1 MKRGTVMK
9 KNEINIAVNNDFL
22 RSVSDVLSQ
31 ARKNAKT
38 AVNISMVYA
47 YYEIGRMI
55 VEEEQ
60 QGENRAAY
68 GKQLLKE
75 LSAYLTEN
83 CGKGFSVGNLK
94 NIRQFYKVYSSDQI
108 GETVF
113 SQFENLPAVSTGRK
127 FFLSWSHYLKL
138 MRIDDV
144 DERHFYE
151 IECVKNNWSLR
162 EFQRQFDSALYQRL
176 MLSTEKDAVK
186 QLSEKGQIIE
196 KSSDLVKD
204 PYVLEFL
211 GLEEKTKYSESDLET
226 RIIDNLQTFLLEL
239 GAGYTF
245 VARQKRFTF
254 NESHFRVDLVFYNRL
269 LRCFVVFDL
278 KIGTLKHQDLGQMQ
292 MYVNYYDRYEK
303 QEDENPTIGVLLCQ
317 DKEDS
322 LVELTLPKD
331 SNIYASKY
339 QLYLPDKR
347 MLQRKLQ
354 EWIDEETG
362 GEID

>member
-1 MKRGTVMK
+1 MK

-68 GKQLLKE
+68 GKQILKE

-186 QLSEKGQIIE
+186 QLSEKGHIIE

-339 QLYLPDKR
+339 QLYLPDKK
-347 MLQRKLQ
+347 MLQKKLQ

-362 GEID
+362 GEND

>member
-1 MKRGTVMK
+1 MK
-9 KNEINIAVNNDFL
+9 KNEINTAVNNDFL

-303 QEDENPTIGVLLCQ
+303 QEYENPTIGVLLCQ

>member
-1 MKRGTVMK
+1 MKN
-9 KNEINIAVNNDFL
+9 NEIDTVVKDEFL
-22 RSVSDVLSQ
+22 KSVSDVLMQ
-31 ARKNAKT
+31 ARKKAKT
-38 AVNISMVYA
+38 AVNLSMVYA
-47 YYEIGRMI
+47 YFEIGRMI

-60 QGENRAAY
+60 QGKNRAAY
-68 GKQLLKE
+68 GQQLLKE
-75 LSAYLTEN
+75 LSAHLTKT

-94 NIRQFYKVYSSDQI
+94 NIRQFYKVYSTDQI

-113 SQFENLPAVSTGRK
+113 SQFENFPAVCTGRK

-138 MRIDDV
+138 MRIENV

-151 IECVKNNWSLR
+151 IESVKNDWSLR
-162 EFQRQFDSALYQRL
+162 ELQRQFDSALYQRL
-176 MLSTEKDAVK
+176 LLSTEKENVK
-186 QLSEKGQIIE
+186 QLAKKGQIIE

-211 GLEEKTKYSESDLET
+211 GLEEKSGYSESELET

-254 NESHFRVDLVFYNRL
+254 NESHFRADLVFYNRL

-278 KIGTLKHQDLGQMQ
+278 KIGMLKHQDLGQMQ

-303 QEDENPTIGVLLCQ
+303 QADENPTIGVLLCQ
-317 DKEDS
+317 DKDDA

-331 SNIYASKY
+331 SNIYASQY
-339 QLYLPDKR
+339 QLYLPDKKL
-347 MLQRKLQ
+347 LQKKLQ
-354 EWIDEETG
+354 EWIDEEIG
-362 GEID
+362 GGND

>member
-1 MKRGTVMK
+1 MK

-211 GLEEKTKYSESDLET
+211 GLEEKSKYSESDLET

-362 GEID
+362 GEND

>member
-1 MKRGTVMK
+1 MKN
-9 KNEINIAVNNDFL
+9 NEIDTVVKDEFL
-22 RSVSDVLSQ
+22 KSVSDVLTQ
-31 ARKNAKT
+31 AREKAKT
-38 AVNISMVYA
+38 AVNLSMVYA
-47 YYEIGRMI
+47 YFEIGRMI

-60 QGENRAAY
+60 QGKNRAAY
-68 GKQLLKE
+68 GQQLLKE
-75 LSAYLTEN
+75 LSAHLTKT

-94 NIRQFYKVYSSDQI
+94 NIRQFYKVYSTDQI

-113 SQFENLPAVSTGRK
+113 NLPAVSTGRK

-138 MRIDDV
+138 MRIENV

-151 IECVKNNWSLR
+151 IESVKNDWSLR
-162 EFQRQFDSALYQRL
+162 ELQRQFDSALYQRL
-176 MLSTEKDAVK
+176 LLSTEKENVK
-186 QLSEKGQIIE
+186 QLAKKGQIIE

-211 GLEEKTKYSESDLET
+211 GLEEKSGYSESDLET

-254 NESHFRVDLVFYNRL
+254 NESHFRADLVFYNRL

-278 KIGTLKHQDLGQMQ
+278 KIGMLKHQDLGQMQ

-303 QEDENPTIGVLLCQ
+303 QADENPTIGVLLCQ
-317 DKEDS
+317 DKDDA

-331 SNIYASKY
+331 SNIYASQY
-339 QLYLPDKR
+339 QLYLPDKKL
-347 MLQRKLQ
+347 LQKKLQ
-354 EWIDEETG
+354 EWIDEEIG
-362 GEID
+362 GGND

>member
-1 MKRGTVMK
+1 MK

-151 IECVKNNWSLR
+151 IECMKNNWSLR

-339 QLYLPDKR
+339 QLYLPDKK
-347 MLQRKLQ
+347 MLQKKLQ

-362 GEID
+362 GEND

>member
-1 MKRGTVMK
+1 MK

-68 GKQLLKE
+68 GKQILKE

-127 FFLSWSHYLKL
+127 FFLSWSHYLRL

-322 LVELTLPKD
+322 LVELTLPQD

-339 QLYLPDKR
+339 QLYLPDKK
-347 MLQRKLQ
+347 MLQKKLQ

-362 GEID
+362 GEND

>member
-1 MKRGTVMK
+1 MK

-339 QLYLPDKR
+339 QLYLPDKK
-347 MLQRKLQ
+347 MLQKKLQ

-362 GEID
+362 GEGD

>member
-1 MKRGTVMK
+1 MMKN
-9 KNEINIAVNNDFL
+9 NEINNKVNNDFL
-22 RSVSDVLSQ
+22 KNVSDVLSQ

-38 AVNISMVYA
+38 AINISMVYA

-138 MRIDDV
+138 MRIEDV

-176 MLSTEKDAVK
+176 MLSTEKDDVK
-186 QLSEKGQIIE
+186 KLSQKGQSIE
-196 KSSDLVKD
+196 RSSDLVKD

-211 GLEEKTKYSESDLET
+211 GLEEKSKYSESDLET

-239 GAGYTF
+239 GTGYTF

-317 DKEDS
+317 DKDDS

-339 QLYLPDKR
+339 QLYLPDKK

-354 EWIDEETG
+354 EWIEEGTRG
-362 GEID
+362 KKD

>member
-1 MKRGTVMK
+1 MK

-68 GKQLLKE
+68 GKE

-339 QLYLPDKR
+339 QLYLPDKK
-347 MLQRKLQ
+347 MLQKKLQ

-362 GEID
+362 GEND

>member
-1 MKRGTVMK
+1 MS
-9 KNEINIAVNNDFL
+9 KNEITATDHAFL
-22 RSVSDVLSQ
+22 ESVSDVLLQ

-38 AVNISMVYA
+38 AVNLTMVYA
-47 YYEIGRMI
+47 YYEIGRII

-60 QGENRAAY
+60 RGEQRAAY
-68 GKQLLKE
+68 GQQLLKE
-75 LSAYLTEN
+75 LSDYLTQN
-83 CGKGFSVGNLK
+83 FGKGFSVGNLK
-94 NIRQFYKVYSSDQI
+94 NIRQFYKVYSTDQI

-211 GLEEKTKYSESDLET
+211 GLEEKNKYSESDLET

-322 LVELTLPKD
+322 LVELTLPKN

-339 QLYLPDKR
+339 QLYLPDKK

-362 GEID
+362 GEND

>member
-68 GKQLLKE
+68 GKQILEE
-75 LSAYLTEN
+75 LSDFLTEKF
-83 CGKGFSVGNLK
+83 GKGFSATNLK
-94 NIRQFYKVYSSDQI
+94 QMRQFYSVYSKDQI
-108 GETVF
+108 SQTL
-113 SQFENLPAVSTGRK
+113 SDQFENLPAVSTGRK

-138 MRIDDV
+138 MRMDDV

-151 IECVKNNWSLR
+151 IECVKNNWSLK

-176 MLSTEKDAVK
+176 MLSTEKNAVK
-186 QLSEKGQIIE
+186 QLSQKGQIIE
-196 KSSDLVKD
+196 TSSDLVKD

-339 QLYLPDKR
+339 QLYMPDKK
-347 MLQRKLQ
+347 MLQKKLQ

-362 GEID
+362 GEND

>member
-1 MKRGTVMK
+1 MKN
-9 KNEINIAVNNDFL
+9 NEIDTVVKDDFL
-22 RSVSDVLSQ
+22 KSVSDVLTQ
-31 ARKNAKT
+31 ARKKAKT
-38 AVNISMVYA
+38 AVNLSMVYA
-47 YYEIGRMI
+47 YFEIGRMI

-60 QGENRAAY
+60 QGKNRAAY
-68 GKQLLKE
+68 GQQLLKE
-75 LSAYLTEN
+75 LSAHLTKT

-94 NIRQFYKVYSSDQI
+94 NIRQFYKVYSTDQI

-113 SQFENLPAVSTGRK
+113 SQFENFPAVCTGRK

-138 MRIDDV
+138 MRIENV

-151 IECVKNNWSLR
+151 IESVKNDWSLR
-162 EFQRQFDSALYQRL
+162 ELQRQFDSALYQRL
-176 MLSTEKDAVK
+176 LLSTEKENVK
-186 QLSEKGQIIE
+186 QLAKKGQIIE

-211 GLEEKTKYSESDLET
+211 GLEEKSGYSESDLET

-254 NESHFRVDLVFYNRL
+254 NESHFRADLVFYNRL

-278 KIGTLKHQDLGQMQ
+278 KIGMLKHQDLGQMQ

-303 QEDENPTIGVLLCQ
+303 QADENPTIGVLLCQ
-317 DKEDS
+317 DKDDA

-331 SNIYASKY
+331 SNIYASQY
-339 QLYLPDKR
+339 QLYLPDKKL
-347 MLQRKLQ
+347 LQKKLQ
-354 EWIDEETG
+354 EWIDEEIG
-362 GEID
+362 GGND

>member
-1 MKRGTVMK
+1 MK
-9 KNEINIAVNNDFL
+9 KNEINTAVNNDFL

-362 GEID
+362 GEND

>member
-1 MKRGTVMK
+1 MKN
-9 KNEINIAVNNDFL
+9 NEIDTVVKDEFL
-22 RSVSDVLSQ
+22 KSVSDVLTQ
-31 ARKNAKT
+31 ARKKAKT
-38 AVNISMVYA
+38 AVNLSMVYA
-47 YYEIGRMI
+47 YFEIGRMI

-60 QGENRAAY
+60 QGKNRAAY
-68 GKQLLKE
+68 GQQLLKE
-75 LSAYLTEN
+75 LSAHLTKT

-94 NIRQFYKVYSSDQI
+94 NIRQFYKVYSTDQI

-113 SQFENLPAVSTGRK
+113 SQFENFPAVCTGRK

-138 MRIDDV
+138 MRIENV

-151 IECVKNNWSLR
+151 IESVKNDWSLR
-162 EFQRQFDSALYQRL
+162 ELQRQFDSALYQRL
-176 MLSTEKDAVK
+176 LLSTEKENVK
-186 QLSEKGQIIE
+186 QLAKKGQIIE

-211 GLEEKTKYSESDLET
+211 GLEEKSGYSESDLET

-254 NESHFRVDLVFYNRL
+254 NESHFRADLVFYNRL

-278 KIGTLKHQDLGQMQ
+278 KIGMLKHQDLGQMQ

-303 QEDENPTIGVLLCQ
+303 QADENPTIGVLLCQ
-317 DKEDS
+317 EQNS
-322 LVELTLPKD
+322 APFILFHAAL
-331 SNIYASKY
+331 
-339 QLYLPDKR
+339 
-347 MLQRKLQ
+347 
-354 EWIDEETG
+354 
-362 GEID
+362 

>member
-1 MKRGTVMK
+1 MKN
-9 KNEINIAVNNDFL
+9 NEIDTVVKDEFL
-22 RSVSDVLSQ
+22 KSVSDVLTQ
-31 ARKNAKT
+31 ARKKAKT
-38 AVNISMVYA
+38 AVNLSMVYA
-47 YYEIGRMI
+47 YFEIGKMI

-60 QGENRAAY
+60 QGKNRAAY
-68 GKQLLKE
+68 GQQLLRE
-75 LSAYLTEN
+75 LSAHLTKT

-94 NIRQFYKVYSSDQI
+94 NIRQFYKVYSTDQI

-113 SQFENLPAVSTGRK
+113 SQFENFPAVCTGRK

-138 MRIDDV
+138 MRIENV

-151 IECVKNNWSLR
+151 IESVKNDWSLR
-162 EFQRQFDSALYQRL
+162 ELQRQFDSALYQRL
-176 MLSTEKDAVK
+176 LLSTEKENVK
-186 QLSEKGQIIE
+186 QLAKKGQIIE

-211 GLEEKTKYSESDLET
+211 GLEEKSGYSESDLET

-254 NESHFRVDLVFYNRL
+254 NESHFRADLVFYNRL

-278 KIGTLKHQDLGQMQ
+278 KIGMLKHQDLGQMQ

-303 QEDENPTIGVLLCQ
+303 QADENPTIGVLLCQ
-317 DKEDS
+317 DKDDA

-331 SNIYASKY
+331 SNIYASQY
-339 QLYLPDKR
+339 QLYLPDKKL
-347 MLQRKLQ
+347 LQKKLQ
-354 EWIDEETG
+354 EWIDEEIG
-362 GEID
+362 GGND

>member
-1 MKRGTVMK
+1 MKN
-9 KNEINIAVNNDFL
+9 NEIDTVVKDEFL
-22 RSVSDVLSQ
+22 KSVSDVLTQ
-31 ARKNAKT
+31 ARKKAKT
-38 AVNISMVYA
+38 AVNLSMVYA
-47 YYEIGRMI
+47 YFEIGRMI

-60 QGENRAAY
+60 QGKNRAAY
-68 GKQLLKE
+68 GQQLLKE
-75 LSAYLTEN
+75 LSAHLTKT

-94 NIRQFYKVYSSDQI
+94 NIRQFYKVYSTDQI

-113 SQFENLPAVSTGRK
+113 SQFENFPAVCTGRK

-138 MRIDDV
+138 MRIENV

-151 IECVKNNWSLR
+151 IESVKNDWSLR
-162 EFQRQFDSALYQRL
+162 ELQRQFDSALYQHL
-176 MLSTEKDAVK
+176 LLSTEKENVK
-186 QLSEKGQIIE
+186 QLAKKGQIIE

-211 GLEEKTKYSESDLET
+211 GLEEKSGYSESDLET

-254 NESHFRVDLVFYNRL
+254 NESHFRADLVFYNRL

-278 KIGTLKHQDLGQMQ
+278 KIGMLKHQDLGQMQ

-303 QEDENPTIGVLLCQ
+303 QADENPTIGVLLCQ
-317 DKEDS
+317 DKDDA

-331 SNIYASKY
+331 SNIYASQY
-339 QLYLPDKR
+339 QLYQPDKKL
-347 MLQRKLQ
+347 LQKKLQ
-354 EWIDEETG
+354 EWIDEEIG
-362 GEID
+362 GGND

>member
-1 MKRGTVMK
+1 MK
-9 KNEINIAVNNDFL
+9 KNEINTAVNNDFL

-68 GKQLLKE
+68 GKQILEE
-75 LSAYLTEN
+75 LSDFLTEKF
-83 CGKGFSVGNLK
+83 GKGFSATNLK
-94 NIRQFYKVYSSDQI
+94 QMRQFYSVYSKDQI
-108 GETVF
+108 SQTL
-113 SQFENLPAVSTGRK
+113 SDQFENLPAVSTGRK

-138 MRIDDV
+138 MRMDDV

-151 IECVKNNWSLR
+151 IECVKNNWSLK

-176 MLSTEKDAVK
+176 MLSTEKNAVK
-186 QLSEKGQIIE
+186 QLSQKGQIIE
-196 KSSDLVKD
+196 TSSDLVKD

-339 QLYLPDKR
+339 QLYMPDKK
-347 MLQRKLQ
+347 MLQKKLQ

-362 GEID
+362 GEND

>member
-1 MKRGTVMK
+1 MK

-68 GKQLLKE
+68 GKQILKE

-151 IECVKNNWSLR
+151 IECMKNNWSLR

-303 QEDENPTIGVLLCQ
+303 QEYENPTIGVLLCQ